1 MQWVSVWYRKEVRE
15 KIFSLTFMLSHADIF
30 ENISQTV
37 KKEKY
42 QSDPDTL
49 QVS

>member
-1 MQWVSVWYRKEVRE
+1 MQWVSMWYHKEARE
-15 KIFSLTFMLSHADIF
+15 KIFSLTYMLSCADIF
-30 ENISQTV
+30 ENISRTV

-42 QSDPDTL
+42 QSEPDTL